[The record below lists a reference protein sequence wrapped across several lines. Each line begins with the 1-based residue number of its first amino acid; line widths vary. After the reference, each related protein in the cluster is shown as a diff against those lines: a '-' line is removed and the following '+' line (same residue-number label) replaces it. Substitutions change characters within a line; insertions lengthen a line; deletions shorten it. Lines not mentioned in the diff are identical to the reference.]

1 MSGKRSTLYTRK
13 GDDGTTSLGGGQ
25 RLGKEHLRIET
36 IGTVDELSSLLGTLI
51 TREIS
56 SHPRQVLIRAQHHL
70 FDLGAE
76 LAAPPAQRLQPAAVD
91 DLERELDSLDKDLP
105 PLQGFILP
113 GGTPD
118 AAYLHL
124 ARAVCR
130 RAERRL
136 CELASREGE
145 GVNGEAIR
153 YLNRLSDL
161 LFVMARAQNAE
172 NGVAETLWEG
182 VSR

>member
-1 MSGKRSTLYTRK
+1 MSNKRSTLYTRK
-13 GDDGTTSLGGGQ
+13 GDDGTTSLGGG
-25 RLGKEHLRIET
+25 RRFGKEHLRIES
-36 IGTVDELSSLLGTLI
+36 IGAVDELNSLLGILI
-51 TREIS
+51 SQDIS
-56 SHPRQVLIRAQHHL
+56 SRLRQVLIRLQNHL

-76 LAAPPAQRLQPAAVD
+76 LASPPTPRLHPAAVD
-91 DLERELDSLDKDLP
+91 DLEQELDSLDKDLP

-113 GGTPD
+113 GGTP
-118 AAYLHL
+118 AAAHLHL

-130 RAERRL
+130 RTERRL
-136 CELASREGE
+136 CELASRDGE
-145 GVNGEAIR
+145 WVNGEAIR

-172 NGVAETLWEG
+172 NGVAETPWEG